1 MGMRYENVCIEAMG
15 YKVPENRVTSHWLDE
30 QFKKL
35 NSGRLRLG
43 IEKITGIREFRWWD
57 PEVKF
62 SDGALMAIREVLEK
76 TDIEPQEIQCLV
88 NASVNR
94 DYVEPATASII
105 HHKAGLSPNCM
116 SFDVC
121 NACLGFMNGI
131 VVVANM
137 IELGQ
142 IETGLVVSCE
152 GSRQCQEATM
162 ERIRHNPDKQFLR
175 ENLASF
181 TIGSAAVAM
190 ILRRAD
196 KSRSGKRLLGGV
208 TYSQTQYHDLCIAM
222 PDWMTT
228 SLGGMLTEGIDVT
241 YKAWEIARE
250 YFGWQ
255 DLSRMKFCG
264 HQVSKTHHDSMVELM
279 GIDERQAYITFPTY
293 GNTVSAAVPLSFA
306 KAAEDDFF
314 QDGDTVC
321 LIGAGSGINCLVLGV
336 QW

>member
-1 MGMRYENVCIEAMG
+1 MRYESVCIEGMG
-15 YKVPENRVTSHWLDE
+15 YRVPDHVVTSQWLDE

-121 NACLGFMNGI
+121 NACLGFMNSI
-131 VVVANM
+131 MVVANM

-142 IETGLVVSCE
+142 IDTGMVVSCE

-162 ERIRHNPDKQFLR
+162 ERIRHNPDKKFLR

-181 TIGSAAVAM
+181 TIGSASVAM

-196 KSRSGKRLLGGV
+196 QSATGKRLLGGIA
-208 TYSQTQYHDLCIAM
+208 YSQTQYHDLCIAM
-222 PDWMTT
+222 PDWMST

-250 YFGWQ
+250 HFGWE
-255 DLSRMKFCG
+255 DLSQMKFCG
-264 HQVSKTHHDSMVELM
+264 HQVSRKHHDAMVELM
-279 GIDERQAYITFPTY
+279 GIDQRQSYTTFPTY
-293 GNTVSAAVPLSFA
+293 GNTVSASVPLSFA
-306 KAAEDDFF
+306 KAAEDNFF